1 MLTEQDRQFGIH
13 FLRNRWTSVTAAAPA
28 TSATTSTAAAAAAYG
43 FDDEIARFAFLRRH
57 DGFLRRHAALHGLEL
72 ISCLHFVP

>member
-13 FLRNRWTSVTAAAPA
+13 FPRNRGTGITAAAPA
-28 TSATTSTAAAAAAYG
+28 TAAPATAYG
-43 FDDEIARFAFLRRH
+43 FDYQIGRFAFLRRH
-57 DGFLRRHAALHGLEL
+57 DRFRSRRAALHGLEL